1 MNPFMWIVWGVGA
14 LLFLLV
20 VLVAL
25 AVVLVL
31 VTPCVAVVVALF
43 EDVRDRWRVRLM
55 RRRAQRTPANEDDEL
70 VGTLAAMP
78 EPSPFCSQHQPWGSD
93 EKCGPCGGARKR
105 YALWS
110 QASGM
115 PDLLM
120 RPAWTPVAAG
130 GVVES
135 DDMAVVDA
143 TTDHG
148 RAL

>member
-1 MNPFMWIVWGVGA
+1 MNPFMWIVWGAVA
-14 LLFLLV
+14 LLLLIV

-31 VTPCVAVVVALF
+31 VTPCAAVVVALY
-43 EDVRDRWRVRLM
+43 EDVRGRWRVRLM
-55 RRRAQRTPANEDDEL
+55 RRRVRRA
-70 VGTLAAMP
+70 LAEADRG
-78 EPSPFCSQHQPWGSD
+78 FVVR
-93 EKCGPCGGARKR
+93 GATFWAVPDRG
-105 YALWS
+105 A
-110 QASGM
+110 
-115 PDLLM
+115 PDLLPH
-120 RPAWTPVAAG
+120 PAWTPVAAG